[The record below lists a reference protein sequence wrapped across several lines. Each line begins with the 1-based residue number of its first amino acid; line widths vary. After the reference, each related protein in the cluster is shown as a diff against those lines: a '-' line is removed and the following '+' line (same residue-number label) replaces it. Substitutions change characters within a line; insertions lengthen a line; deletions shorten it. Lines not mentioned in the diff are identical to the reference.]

1 MNERGK
7 KMTNDLT
14 LIETEV
20 LEELLEKAILYDLIE
35 DEYILKQ
42 ENPDINH
49 KVLIKKHNFLSKY
62 INVDVNFDVT
72 IVDALEK
79 KGYK

>member
-1 MNERGK
+1 
-7 KMTNDLT
+7 MTNDLT

-42 ENPDINH
+42 KNPDINH
-49 KVLIKKHNFLSKY
+49 KVSIKKHNFLSKY

>member
-1 MNERGK
+1 
-7 KMTNDLT
+7 MTNDLT

-49 KVLIKKHNFLSKY
+49 KVSIKKHNFLSKY

>member
-1 MNERGK
+1 
-7 KMTNDLT
+7 MTNDLT

-35 DEYILKQ
+35 EEYILKQ
-42 ENPDINH
+42 EDPNINH
-49 KVLIKKHNFLSKY
+49 KVSIKKRNFLSKY
-62 INVDVNFDVT
+62 INVDINFDET

-79 KGYK
+79 KGYE